1 MFGNL
6 ESHEERYICVSLFWL
21 LCYRTVKVEELIKGR
36 KCTSKTFFSCF
47 LGEEWLIIVQVAILL
62 NIWLLQTSVFFFFF
76 LHVIL
81 ERIGL
86 QMIFIKNSP
95 THLLLSLTTY
105 VRDISEDMMKEC
117 VGESV
122 IILS

>member
-1 MFGNL
+1 MKKNIYVFHCFG
-6 ESHEERYICVSLFWL
+6 YCV
-21 LCYRTVKVEELIKGR
+21 YRTVKEVELIKGR

-62 NIWLLQTSVFFFFF
+62 NIWLLKRSVFS

-81 ERIGL
+81 EPMRL

-95 THLLLSLTTY
+95 THLLLSLTVY
-105 VRDISEDMMKEC
+105 VRDILEDMMKEC